1 MLGDGRARLRGVAAN
16 SFGPWIPR
24 PLLKMLSPLSAA
36 AAAQAQDALHARYAQ
51 RLRREQAAGDLA
63 RAQGADYFQTAIDAF
78 SEMDF
83 GEYRK
88 GILGGWGIDKR
99 DATADRR
106 LIEFCLSLP
115 LEMLIS
121 GGARRPLA
129 KAALSDR
136 LPAEVLS
143 ETRKGY
149 QGADWGLALSAGRA
163 DAERLVEQM
172 AADPVASDIIDI
184 AHLRTLLQEWPTGDW
199 ADRRLIAR
207 YRVAFLLAL
216 SAGQFILNAKRP
228 AAAQCEGS

>member
-1 MLGDGRARLRGVAAN
+1 
-16 SFGPWIPR
+16 
-24 PLLKMLSPLSAA
+24 MLSPLSAA
-36 AAAQAQDALHARYAQ
+36 AASHAQDALHPRYAQ
-51 RLRREQAAGDLA
+51 RLRREQAAQDLA
-63 RAQGADYFQTAIDAF
+63 HSRRANYFDTAIQAF
-78 SEMDF
+78 SEMDS
-83 GEYRK
+83 GGYRK

-115 LEMLIS
+115 LDMLLS

-149 QGADWGLALSAGRA
+149 QGADWGLALSAGRPE
-163 DAERLVEQM
+163 AERLVEQM

-184 AHLRTLLQEWPTGDW
+184 AHLRTLLEEWPTGDW
-199 ADRRLIAR
+199 ANRRLIAR
-207 YRVAFLLAL
+207 YRSAFLLAL
-216 SAGQFILNAKRP
+216 TAGQFILNAKLP
-228 AAAQCEGS
+228 ELAKTGNS